1 MNFHHGTCSDA
12 RGLCGPCGLKI
23 QHITLWLRCIT
34 VYFLFITGLTC
45 EDEVSIPYPGA
56 VRPDAEVYAPG
67 VHVPLVGLG
76 VVRGGRAA
84 VVPQPDVVKTHRC
97 PSIVELW

>member
-1 MNFHHGTCSDA
+1 M
-12 RGLCGPCGLKI
+12 
-23 QHITLWLRCIT
+23 
-34 VYFLFITGLTC
+34 
-45 EDEVSIPYPGA
+45 SIPYPGA

-84 VVPQPDVVKTHRC
+84 VVPQPHVVKTHRC

>member
-1 MNFHHGTCSDA
+1 M
-12 RGLCGPCGLKI
+12 
-23 QHITLWLRCIT
+23 
-34 VYFLFITGLTC
+34 YFLFIAGLTC

-84 VVPQPDVVKTHRC
+84 VVPQPHVVKTHRC